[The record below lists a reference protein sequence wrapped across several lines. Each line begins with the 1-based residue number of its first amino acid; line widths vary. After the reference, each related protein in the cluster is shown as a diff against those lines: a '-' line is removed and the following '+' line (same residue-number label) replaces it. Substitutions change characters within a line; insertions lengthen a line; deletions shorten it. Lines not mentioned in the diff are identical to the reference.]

1 MGGNA
6 RAIDINTS
14 NVITLFGREA
24 YAEQVDLKKI
34 DIDQFRGDMEYAF
47 RFIDTYFHL
56 KTERSLWKEVGKE
69 LFLGSAALV
78 WDKKFFP
85 GLLSVKTTLGDIDIG
100 VPEEKLQDLF
110 DVLATMQG
118 RKIGP
123 NVTYVGQ
130 NRQKLRKPQ
139 INAIFLWGATFVQVD
154 FVGLPFNERD
164 VPSAFVQF
172 ARSSPKEDILK
183 GVKGVAHKY
192 LLMTLAWASSH
203 RDDIAVL
210 TDKSP
215 LPPEKVR
222 FKTMHEPPRFFSFSI
237 DRGYRCRLKECTK
250 ADGSP
255 FVHVDGRILCKEVPT
270 CESAYTTSPKDI
282 FKCIFRA
289 KPTGNDMKDFGSFQ
303 GLIRLSVKYL
313 GERTTTLALDQMMR
327 YKLFGPGQAMSR
339 DSAEVDRKVKQR
351 IIDVAKESFPS
362 FASFD
367 PEIRAL
373 QNEYYARYNEREI
386 DE

>member
-6 RAIDINTS
+6 RAVDINTG

-34 DIDQFRGDMEYAF
+34 DIDQFRTDMEGAF
-47 RFIDTYFHL
+47 RFLDTYFHL
-56 KTERSLWKEVGKE
+56 KTETSLWGEVGKE
-69 LFLGSAALV
+69 LFLGSASLV

-85 GLLSVKTTLGDIDIG
+85 ELLSVKTTLGDIDIG
-100 VPEEKLQDLF
+100 VPEEKLQNLF
-110 DVLATMQG
+110 DVLASMQG
-118 RKIGP
+118 KKFGP

-139 INAIFLWGATFVQVD
+139 VNAIFLWGATFVQVD
-154 FVGLPFNERD
+154 FVGLPFNRHD
-164 VPSAFVQF
+164 VPSAFVKF

-192 LLMTLAWASSH
+192 LLMTLSWAASH
-203 RDDIAVL
+203 RDDITVL

-222 FKTMHEPPRFFSFSI
+222 FKTMHEPPRFYSFSI
-237 DRGYRCRLKECTK
+237 DRGYRCRLKQCTK
-250 ADGSP
+250 DDGS
-255 FVHVDGRILCKEVPT
+255 VHRVDGKILCKEVPT
-270 CESAYTTSPKDI
+270 SESEYTTDPPKI
-282 FKCIFRA
+282 FKSIFGV
-289 KPTGNDMKDFGSFQ
+289 KPTGDDMKDFGSFQ

-313 GERTTTLALDQMMR
+313 GEKTTTLALDQMLR

-339 DSAEVDRKVKQR
+339 DSAETDKKVKQR
-351 IIDVAKESFPS
+351 IFDVAKTCFPS
-362 FASFD
+362 FASYD
-367 PEIRAL
+367 CELRAL